1 MRGRYGNKKRGLRNG
16 EGVISHEY
24 KGRQF
29 VSEVHT
35 GHNPP
40 VLLNEKEGM
49 DLLEKAG
56 IPVPG
61 HGVAHSAEEAG
72 RIASS
77 IGFPVVMKVISP
89 QVIHKS
95 DVGGV
100 ITGIQTAQE
109 ANDAFRKIS
118 GALREKVPGAVLTGV
133 MVEEHC
139 PPGLELLI
147 GGRTD
152 PSFGKVVTFG
162 MGGIM
167 VELLRDVSIRVLPV
181 DRATVAQMI
190 HEIRGYHLIRGFR
203 NSPPLDEE
211 RLTDVV
217 FSLAR
222 LFESD
227 SEWHEFDINPLIL
240 YEDGCVAVDARIY
253 VVHERKETPLPPR
266 VLPDPKIFYPGSV
279 ALIGASTD
287 PQKIGY
293 VMLRNLIGF
302 PGQVYPVNPRAT
314 EILGKKTYPKIGD
327 IAGQVDAAVIAVPAP
342 AVPGVLRQCS
352 DKGVKLAIIVSSGF
366 RESSEEGRRLEQE
379 LVEIAREGGI
389 RIMGPNCLGI
399 ISPHANLN
407 ATFDPIAPKEGPIGF
422 ISQSGAVITTIV
434 DWSIA
439 EEIGFSLIISVGNQ
453 IDMGFVDYLGVVASD
468 PHTRAIILYVE
479 EIREGREFLA
489 AVRQI
494 TEKKPVIALKSGS
507 SAKGQKAAASHTGSL
522 AGNFEVYEAAFRQAG
537 IIPVYSIQ
545 EAFDVAELL
554 ASEGYPKGNRALVI
568 TTAGGF
574 AVMASDYAEWYGITL
589 CPLPAAMTEEL
600 DRILPPMWSRENPLD
615 IIGDGGAE
623 RYARVFDVM
632 IRFQDDWDIAVVIAV
647 PSAILDPIHLAQE
660 IVRFSQHTHKM
671 VIGCLLGGDGMR
683 SGERVL
689 QKAHIPNYHEI
700 EGAFRAVGRALSHQ
714 RSLDKRS
721 R

>member
-1 MRGRYGNKKRGLRNG
+1 MKGKENKYVSPTG
-16 EGVISHEY
+16 ISSNSAENQRP
-24 KGRQF
+24 GSPF
-29 VSEVHT
+29 
-35 GHNPP
+35 
-40 VLLNEKEGM
+40 LLNEQEGM
-49 DLLEKAG
+49 KLLEKAG

-72 RIASS
+72 ALAASL
-77 IGFPVVMKVISP
+77 GFPVVMKVISP

-100 ITGIQTAQE
+100 ITGITTLSQAQ
-109 ANDAFRKIS
+109 DAFHQIS
-118 GALREKVPGAVLTGV
+118 RSLCEKVPGAVLTGV
-133 MVEEHC
+133 MVEEEC
-139 PPGLELLI
+139 PPGLEILV
-147 GGRTD
+147 GGKID
-152 PSFGKVVTFG
+152 PSFGKVITFG
-162 MGGIM
+162 MGGTI
-167 VELLRDVSIRVLPV
+167 VELLKDVSIRVLPV
-181 DRATVAQMI
+181 DRAAVTQMI
-190 HEIRGYHLIRGFR
+190 REIRGYSLIRGYR
-203 NSPPLDEE
+203 NAPPLDEE

-217 FSLAR
+217 LTLAR

-227 SEWHEFDINPLIL
+227 PEWHEFDINPLIL
-240 YEDGCVAVDARIY
+240 YPDGCVAVDARIY
-253 VVHERKETPLPPR
+253 IAQGRKEIVSAIQVT
-266 VLPDPKIFYPGSV
+266 PDPALFYPGSIAV
-279 ALIGASTD
+279 IGASTD

-293 VMLRNLIGF
+293 VILRNLIRF

-314 EILGKKTYPKIGD
+314 EILGKKTYPAIGEVPGR
-327 IAGQVDAAVIAVPAP
+327 IDAAVIAVPAQ
-342 AVPGVLRQCS
+342 AVADVLRQCGK
-352 DKGVKLAIIVSSGF
+352 KGVKLAIIVSSGF
-366 RESSEEGRRLEQE
+366 RESSEEGKRRETE
-379 LVEIAREGGI
+379 LMEIASEGGI
-389 RIMGPNCLGI
+389 RVVGPNCLGI
-399 ISPHANLN
+399 ISPHTNLN
-407 ATFDPIAPKEGPIGF
+407 ATFDPISPKEGPIGF

-453 IDMGFVDYLGVVASD
+453 MDLGFVDFLGIVASD
-468 PHTRAIILYVE
+468 SHTRAIILYVE
-479 EIREGREFLA
+479 EIRDGREFMST
-489 AVRQI
+489 VRQI

-522 AGNFEVYEAAFRQAG
+522 AGNYQVYEAAFRQAG

-589 CPLPAAMTEEL
+589 CPLPEKMTDEL
-600 DRILPPMWSRENPLD
+600 DAILPPMWSRENPLD

-632 IRFQDDWDIAVVIAV
+632 IRFQDEWDIAVVIAV

-660 IVRFSQHTHKM
+660 IVRFSANTHKM

-683 SGERVL
+683 AGERVL

-700 EGAFRAVGRALSHQ
+700 EGAFRAVARALSNQ